1 MVNCKQNKYLIYG
14 GDKYMRKKF
23 TAFLLLIC
31 MTVTNISP
39 TYAYIGDEMTKTAIL
54 EKKEDT
60 YTLENYVKT
69 PEEAQ
74 EIQENYFLSNRTEPY
89 KITLDAKTYDD
100 WLVYN
105 EKKENVDYFKPNK
118 FRDEIDNGL
127 GYYCHNGGVN
137 DFFENH
143 ELLTD
148 HNGKKY
154 IVLNLK
160 NSNTNKFLEQL
171 SKMQEVR
178 DKFLA
183 TMPNLD
189 EMSDYEKVLGILSFM
204 SYIKYGFDEKGNT
217 IDDAYTTL
225 TGGKATCGGFSEAFN
240 FLAKAINLQS
250 EKIRNPGVHAWNVVK
265 ICGKWFEVE
274 PNSKNDITQKDNT
287 RNVNM
292 RLVLRGSD
300 FMLQNPN
307 YENTTLRESLP
318 VSKSDYM
325 DYKDH
330 NYTNHVIKWDGNKA
344 IFYRTCSDCGE
355 YENDGFEY
363 NSKYKYYHMV
373 DRKYTG
379 TDCDVTKVSETKC
392 GNATVTKYEASVT
405 VDGKNY
411 TSEHT
416 VIDGECSHTVNDSD
430 IKVIK
435 KATCSEEGKVEKTCE
450 TCGYT
455 WTESIPKIEHQYITS
470 VQTVDTCEEKSEYTV
485 EKCSMCGSIKET
497 SKKLYYSAHDFQF
510 TSHKKE
516 PTCTETGED
525 IYTCTKCNKTEIREV
540 AAKGHGETELVNVKE
555 PTCEEDGY
563 TGDEKCKVCGQ
574 IAKKG
579 KTIEKL
585 RHQLIGYNEKTYK
598 TEADA
603 EHEGLTLKYSYDM
616 FIVECKRENCSYRSE
631 SVDES
636 TKKLAGW
643 ILADGTEVEK
653 EYGCKY
659 EYVKDVSGNWMVKK
673 IDGTTKPAENPTTKP
688 AGAVKP
694 FGETSGKKNE
704 PTETK
709 MKVPAKV
716 KISSAKNL
724 KGKKI
729 SVKWNKVSR
738 ATKYQVKAVCG
749 KKTIIKTT
757 KKTSYTIKKLT
768 KGKKYKIYVRAYNKY
783 GYGKWSRV
791 KKVTIKK

>member
-1 MVNCKQNKYLIYG
+1 
-14 GDKYMRKKF
+14 MRKKF

-39 TYAYIGDEMTKTAIL
+39 TYAYIGDEMTKTSIL

-240 FLAKAINLQS
+240 FLAKAINLKS

-307 YENTTLRESLP
+307 YENTKLRESLP
-318 VSKSDYM
+318 VSKIDYM

-330 NYTNHVIKWDGNKA
+330 NYTNHVIKWNGNKA
-344 IFYRTCSDCGE
+344 TFYKTCSECGE

-363 NSKYKYYHMV
+363 NSQYKYYHMV

-379 TDCDVTKVSETKC
+379 TDCNVTKISETRC

-430 IKVIK
+430 IKVLK

-455 WTESIPKIEHQYITS
+455 WTESTPKIDHQYITS

-497 SKKLYYSAHDFQF
+497 SKKLYYSAHDFQIENIN
-510 TSHKKE
+510 KE
-516 PTCTETGED
+516 PTCTEDGE
-525 IYTCTKCNKTEIREV
+525 YVYKCSKCGKTETKKLP
-540 AAKGHGETELVNVKE
+540 ATGHNIELVNAKE
-555 PTCEEDGY
+555 ATCTEKGY
-563 TGDEKCKVCGQ
+563 TGDKVC
-574 IAKKG
+574 KKCG
-579 KTIEKL
+579 KTIT
-585 RHQLIGYNEKTYK
+585 IGREIKAKGHRYPEIISFIKYETI
-598 TEADA
+598 EDS
-603 EHEGLTLKYSYDM
+603 EHKGLMCNYSYEA
-616 FIVECKRENCSYRSE
+616 IKLTCSVCNETEEHRS
-631 SVDES
+631 SDN
-636 TKKLAGW
+636 KLLGW
-643 ILADGTEVEK
+643 TLADGTKVECD
-653 EYGCKY
+653 GNAIY
-659 EYVKDVSGNWMVKK
+659 EYVTDKNGNWIPKK
-673 IDGTTKPAENPTTKP
+673 IENTWENTTTKPV
-688 AGAVKP
+688 GAVKP
-694 FGETSGKKNE
+694 SGETSGKKNE
-704 PTETK
+704 PAETK

-729 SVKWNKVSR
+729 AIKWKKVKK
-738 ATKYQVKAVCG
+738 ATKYQVKAVLG
-749 KKTIIKTT
+749 SKAITKTT
-757 KKTSYTIKKLT
+757 TKTSYTIKKL
-768 KGKKYKIYVRAYNKY
+768 KRKKTYKIYVRAYNKS
-783 GYGKWSRV
+783 GYGKWSNA
-791 KKVTIKK
+791 KKVKVNK